1 MVIEWRLKMGSW
13 LVLIGALSIGT
24 VSIVHYYRTKKVL
37 VKMNDLLDQ
46 AINDETLS
54 EDYTDTYEDKLIEKL
69 KTFIQSRDLQS
80 KKVANENQNVQ
91 ALISNIAHQT
101 KTPIT
106 NISIFCELLNET
118 TNPAEINDYVSDI
131 NAQAAKLNH
140 LIEELM
146 KTSYLENKLIQI
158 TKKHNGY
165 HLLLEDVLPSFQQVA
180 QQKGI
185 QFQIDSFPETEGCF
199 DGKWTKEALS
209 NLIDN
214 AIKYGDADTTID
226 ITFQRFE
233 SFDCLSVTNKG
244 RVISEEEQGKIFQR
258 FYRGASTTA
267 IEGLG
272 IGLYLVRNIMQL
284 QGGFVKL
291 ESVNSRNTFSL
302 FFKR

>member
-1 MVIEWRLKMGSW
+1 MVSW
-13 LVLIGALSIGT
+13 LVLIGALSIGA

-37 VKMNDLLDQ
+37 VKMNGLLDQ
-46 AINDETLS
+46 AINGEPFY

-80 KKVANENQNVQ
+80 KKAANENQNVQ

-106 NISIFCELLNET
+106 NISIFSELLKET
-118 TNPAEINDYVSDI
+118 TNPAAINDYVSDI
-131 NAQAAKLNH
+131 NTQAAKLNH

-158 TKKHNGY
+158 TKEQSSFHQ
-165 HLLLEDVLPSFQQVA
+165 LLEDVLASFQQVA
-180 QQKGI
+180 QQKGV
-185 QFQIDSFPETEGCF
+185 QFQIDSFPEIEGCF
-199 DGKWTKEALS
+199 DEKWTKEALS

-214 AIKYGDADTTID
+214 GIKYGAADTTIE

-233 SFDCLSVTNKG
+233 SFDCLSVTNTG
-244 RVISEEEQGKIFQR
+244 TGISEEEQGKIFQR

-291 ESVNSRNTFSL
+291 ESANSRNTFSL